1 MNRQQKIMLSVRL
14 IGAGVILRFVY
25 DETGPW
31 TVALLVLMTL
41 GLEAQAALWRRLT
54 DTLNGKKI
62 WQ

>member
-1 MNRQQKIMLSVRL
+1 MTTLQKVMMAVRL
-14 IGAGVILRFVY
+14 IGAGVIIRFAY

-31 TVALLVLMTL
+31 TVTVLVLLTL

-62 WQ
+62 WP